1 MMLARNAKKN
11 RIYSKDDRLIDFL
24 AYFIGAVVIF
34 VTLYP
39 LIFVVSASFSDPVEV
54 ISGHVVL
61 WPVRFSLEGY
71 EKILNYTLIWTG
83 YRNTILYALFGTLL
97 NLCFTLPAAYALSRR
112 DLVGRNII
120 MAYFAVTMFF
130 SGGLIPTYLVMKSIH
145 LVNNPLIMVLLGAVS
160 VWNTVIARTFFQNN
174 IPLELQEAAYI
185 DGASTTRLFFRIVLP
200 LSKPII
206 AVLALFCAVNHWNSY
221 FNGLIYL
228 SDIKYYPLQ
237 IFLRNSLILDQME
250 NMMGDPDSVENLL
263 RQMQLKESMKF
274 GIVVVS
280 SVPVLIMY
288 PFLQK
293 YFVKGMM
300 VGAIKG

>member
-1 MMLARNAKKN
+1 MMQAKKQKKN
-11 RIYSKDDRLIDFL
+11 RIRSRDDRMIDFL
-24 AYFIGAVVIF
+24 VHFIGAVVVF

-39 LIFVVSASFSDPVEV
+39 LIFVISASFSDPVEV
-54 ISGHVVL
+54 ISGHVIL
-61 WPVRFSLEGY
+61 WPVNFSLEGY

-97 NLCFTLPAAYALSRR
+97 NLSFTLPAAYALSRR

-145 LVNNPLIMVLLGAVS
+145 LVNNPLIMVMLGAVS

-174 IPLELQEAAYI
+174 VPMELQEAAYI
-185 DGASTTRLFFRIVLP
+185 DGASTTRLFFKIVLP
-200 LSKPII
+200 LSK
-206 AVLALFCAVNHWNSY
+206 FCAVGHWNSY

-237 IFLRNSLILDQME
+237 IFLRNILILDQME

>member
-1 MMLARNAKKN
+1 MTANKN
-11 RIYSKDDRLIDFL
+11 RIYSKDDMLIDII
-24 AYFIGAVVIF
+24 AYVIGALAIL

-39 LIFVVSASFSDPVEV
+39 LLFVISASFSEPSRVL
-54 ISGHVVL
+54 SGELIL
-61 WPVRFSLEGY
+61 WPVGFTLEGY
-71 EKILNYTLIWTG
+71 QKILDYALIWVG
-83 YRNTILYALFGTLL
+83 YRNTILYTIVGTMI
-97 NLCFTLPAAYALSRR
+97 NLMFTIPAAYALSRR
-112 DLVGRNII
+112 DLIGRNLV

-130 SGGLIPTYLVMKSIH
+130 SGGLVPTYLVMKDLH
-145 LVNNPLIMVLLGAVS
+145 LVNSPVIMVLLGAVS

-174 IPLELQEAAYI
+174 VPMELQEAAYI
-185 DGASTTRLFFRIVLP
+185 DGATTTRLFLTIVLP

-221 FNGLIYL
+221 FNALIYL
-228 SDIKYYPLQ
+228 NDIQTYPLQ
-237 IFLRNSLILDQME
+237 IFLRNILILDQME
-250 NMMGDPDSVENLL
+250 DMMGDPEGIEYLI

-280 SVPVLIMY
+280 SLPVLVMY